1 MKFWRIFKSSV
12 YDPSFY
18 RAIGERKTSGAFG
31 YFALL
36 VLVASLIAS
45 ANPIADV
52 AGFVFQS
59 SGEKDA
65 LREEVLS
72 IYPDELE
79 ITFKNGEISTNVS
92 EPYSIPFPE
101 SLKDKGG
108 EDAEYPE
115 NLLVIDT
122 GKSISADDFEA
133 LDTFVILGRDSV
145 GVYQPGRKKVQIQ
158 NLENAS
164 AEYFVLDKGRFTSLL
179 GTAEGFARWFGF
191 ALLFLIPFLVFSVW
205 LSGYLLYLLFGA
217 LVIWIVAKIRGTP
230 WGYGTS
236 YKAGL
241 HLLTL
246 PILYGVVSSPPFIPE
261 LHIHF
266 FFTGLLA
273 LAAVINLAPA
283 PIKEQEIRGE
293 IGNTGKEPV

>member
-1 MKFWRIFKSSV
+1 MKFWRIFESSI
-12 YDPSFY
+12 YGPSFY
-18 RAIGERKTSGAFG
+18 RAIVERRAAGAFG

-36 VLVASLIAS
+36 VLIASLMVS

-52 AGFVFQS
+52 AEFVFQS
-59 SGEKDA
+59 SDEKGT

-79 ITFKNGEISTNVS
+79 ITFRNGEISTNVS
-92 EPYSIPFPE
+92 EPYFIPFPE
-101 SLKDKGG
+101 TFKDKGG
-108 EDAEYPE
+108 EDAGYPE

-122 GKSISADDFEA
+122 GKPISADDFDA

-158 NLENAS
+158 NMENAS
-164 AEYFVLDKGRFTSLL
+164 AEYFVLDKDRFASFV

-191 ALLFLIPFLVFSVW
+191 ALLFLIPLLIFSLW

-217 LVIWIVAKIRGTP
+217 LVIWIVAKIRGAP

-246 PILYGVVSSPPFIPE
+246 PILYGIVSSPPFIPQ
-261 LHIHF
+261 LYVPF
-266 FFTGLLA
+266 LSTALLA
-273 LAAVINLAPA
+273 LAAAINLAPA
-283 PIKEQEIRGE
+283 PVKGREADGI
-293 IGNTGKEPV
+293 V